1 MPDTPDP
8 GTEERALW
16 HAELEDRARWMADAD
31 LDDEPEDGWDEDD
44 DDPFERDRT
53 CLACGGS
60 GGDPWN
66 DGILPCEH
74 CDGEGYEWWQ

>member
-1 MPDTPDP
+1 MTERPDP

-16 HAELEDRARWMADAD
+16 HAELADRARWMAGAD
-31 LDDEPEDGWDEDD
+31 LDDEPPDDWDEDD
-44 DDPFERDRT
+44 DWCDRNTT
-53 CLACGGS
+53 CRVCGGS

-74 CDGEGYEWWQ
+74 CDGEGYEWWR